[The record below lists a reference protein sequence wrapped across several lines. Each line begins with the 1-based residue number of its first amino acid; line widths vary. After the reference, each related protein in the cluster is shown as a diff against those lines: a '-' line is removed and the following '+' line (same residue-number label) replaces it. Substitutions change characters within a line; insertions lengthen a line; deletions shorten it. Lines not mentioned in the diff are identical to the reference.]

1 MEIFLMCDYSGWAE
15 RAEEA
20 LAEHRRGES
29 ISFEDI
35 KKKYG
40 IE

>member
-1 MEIFLMCDYSGWAE
+1 MTCDYSGWE
-15 RAEEA
+15 KRSEEA
-20 LAEHRRGES
+20 RAEHRRGES
-29 ISFEDI
+29 ISLEDI